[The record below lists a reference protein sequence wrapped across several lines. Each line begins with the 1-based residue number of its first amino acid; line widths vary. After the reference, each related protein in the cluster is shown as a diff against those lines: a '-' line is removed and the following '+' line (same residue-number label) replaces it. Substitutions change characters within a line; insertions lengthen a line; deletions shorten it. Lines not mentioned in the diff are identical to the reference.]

1 MKFNKLYTFLAVT
14 VAALTTTACFDDPGN
29 ETLYNGNMVEFN
41 AGNLPNG
48 ITSSFVRLNSTQ
60 TDVVQVQV
68 NRVSTSATEPIT
80 VNIEA
85 DPTSTAVSGVHYNL
99 ASKTIVI
106 NPGEFVVNFP
116 VTVLTG
122 NISPA
127 EVPNLVLKITSATG
141 ADVSTNYNDLTVR
154 IRVICPSTLAA
165 KYSVFWE
172 YLQTGDGKGGADET
186 ATNFV
191 IPTAKEVVFAASGT
205 GSYTVDDI
213 SFGMYPG
220 LYSDSKPAGRINDA
234 CNKLTGPST
243 NADRFGDK
251 FTINGVVNAN
261 GTLKITW
268 SNTYGDGGTV
278 ILTKI

>member
-1 MKFNKLYTFLAVT
+1 MA
-14 VAALTTTACFDDPGN
+14 VAAMTTTACFDDPGN
-29 ETLYNGNMVEFN
+29 ETLFNGNVVEFN

-48 ITSSFVRLNSTQ
+48 LTSSFVRLNSTQ
-60 TDVVQVQV
+60 TDVVQLQV
-68 NRVSTSATEPIT
+68 NRVSSTSTDPIT
-80 VNIEA
+80 INIEA
-85 DPTSTAVSGVHYNL
+85 DPTSTAVEGVHYRL
-99 ASKTIVI
+99 ASKSIVI

-122 NISPA
+122 NITPA
-127 EVPNLVLKITSATG
+127 ETPNLVLKIGSATG
-141 ADVSTNYNDLTVR
+141 AGVSTNYNDLTVR

-172 YLQTGDGKGGADET
+172 KLQTGDGEGGADQT

-191 IPTAKEVVFAASGT
+191 IASAKEVAFTASGT
-205 GSYTVDDI
+205 GSYLVDDI

-220 LYSDSKPAGRINDA
+220 LYSDAKPTGRINDA
-234 CNKLTGPST
+234 CAKLTGAT
-243 NADRFGDK
+243 ANADRFGDP
-251 FTINGVVNAN
+251 FTITGVVNSN

>member
-1 MKFNKLYTFLAVT
+1 MKLNKIYTLLAVA
-14 VAALTTTACFDDPGN
+14 VAAMTTTACFDDPGTD
-29 ETLYNGNMVEFN
+29 TLFNGNVVEFN

-48 ITSSFVRLNSTQ
+48 LTSSFVRLNDTQ

-68 NRVSTSATEPIT
+68 NRVSTTATQPIT
-80 VNIEA
+80 VNIES
-85 DPTSTAVSGVHYNL
+85 DPTSTAVEGVHYSL
-99 ASKTIVI
+99 ASKSIVI

-122 NISPA
+122 NISPSEA
-127 EVPNLVLKITSATG
+127 PNLVLKIASASG
-141 ADVSTNYNDLTVR
+141 ADVSSNYNDLTVR

-172 YLQTGDGKGGADET
+172 RLQLGDGEGGADQT

-191 IPTAKEVVFAASGT
+191 IASAKEVVFTAAGT

-220 LYSDSKPAGRINDA
+220 LYSDSKPTGRINDA
-234 CNKLTGPST
+234 CSKLTGPSS
-243 NADRFGDK
+243 NADRFGDP
-251 FTINGVVNAN
+251 FTINGVVNPD

-268 SNTYGDGGTV
+268 SNTWGDGGTV

>member
-1 MKFNKLYTFLAVT
+1 MKFNKLYTFLAVA
-14 VAALTTTACFDDPGN
+14 VAALTTTACFDDPGT

-41 AGNLPNG
+41 AGNIPNG
-48 ITSSFVRLNSTQ
+48 VTSSFVRLNSTQ

-85 DPTSTAVSGVHYNL
+85 DPTSTAVEGVHYSL

-122 NISPA
+122 NITPA
-127 EVPNLVLKITSATG
+127 ETPNLVLKIASATG

-172 YLQTGDGKGGADET
+172 YLQTGDGDGGADQT

-191 IPTAKEVVFAASGT
+191 IASAKEVVFAASGT

-243 NADRFGDK
+243 NVDRYNDK

>member
-1 MKFNKLYTFLAVT
+1 MKFNKLYTFLAVS
-14 VAALTTTACFDDPGN
+14 VAALTTTACFDDPGT

-41 AGNLPNG
+41 AGNIPNG
-48 ITSSFVRLNSTQ
+48 ITSSFIRLNSTQ
-60 TDVVQVQV
+60 TDVIQVQI
-68 NRVSTSATEPIT
+68 NRVSTSATDPIT

-85 DPTSTAVSGVHYNL
+85 DPTSTAVEGVHYSL

-122 NISPA
+122 NMTPA
-127 EVPNLVLKITSATG
+127 ELPNLVLKIVSAIG
-141 ADVSTNYNDLTVR
+141 AGVSTNYNDLTVR

-172 YLQTGDGKGGADET
+172 YLQLGDGEGGAGQST
-186 ATNFV
+186 TNFV
-191 IPTAKEVVFAASGT
+191 IASAKEVVFTASGT

-220 LYSDSKPAGRINDA
+220 LYSDTKPAGIINDA
-234 CNKLTGPST
+234 CNKLTGPSS
-243 NADRFGDK
+243 NADRYGDP

-268 SNTYGDGGTV
+268 SNTYGDGGIV

>member
-1 MKFNKLYTFLAVT
+1 MKFNKLYTFLAVA
-14 VAALTTTACFDDPGN
+14 VVALTTTSCFDDPGT

-41 AGNLPNG
+41 AGNLPTG
-48 ITSSFVRLNSTQ
+48 LTSSFVRLTNTQ

-68 NRVSTSATEPIT
+68 NRVSTNSSAPIT

-85 DPTSTAVSGVHYNL
+85 DPTSTAVAGVHYSL
-99 ASKTIVI
+99 ASKSVVI

-122 NISPA
+122 NITPS
-127 EVPNLVLKITSATG
+127 ETPNLVLKITSASG
-141 ADVSTNYNDLTVR
+141 ADVSTNYNDLTIR
-154 IRVICPSTLAA
+154 IRVICSSALAA

-172 YLQTGDGKGGADET
+172 TLQVGDGDGGADQVL
-186 ATNFV
+186 TNYT
-191 IPTAKEVVFAASGT
+191 ISSAKEVVFTASGT

-220 LYSDSKPAGRINDA
+220 LYNDSKPAGRINDA
-234 CNKLTGPST
+234 CGKLTGPST
-243 NADRFGDK
+243 NADRFGDP

>member
-1 MKFNKLYTFLAVT
+1 MKFNKLYTFLAVA
-14 VAALTTTACFDDPGN
+14 VAALTTTACFDDPGT

-41 AGNLPNG
+41 AGNIPNG
-48 ITSSFVRLNSTQ
+48 LTSSFVRLNNTQ

-68 NRVSTSATEPIT
+68 NRVSTSSTEPIT

-85 DPTSTAVSGVHYNL
+85 DPTSTAVEGVHYRL

-122 NISPA
+122 NITPA
-127 EVPNLVLKITSATG
+127 ETPNLVLKIGSATG
-141 ADVSTNYNDLTVR
+141 ANVSSQYNDLTVR

-165 KYSVFWE
+165 KYSVLWE
-172 YLQTGDGKGGADET
+172 RLQLGNGTGGAGQVL
-186 ATNFV
+186 TNYV
-191 IPTAKEVVFAASGT
+191 DPKAKEVVFTAAGT
-205 GSYTVDDI
+205 GIYTIDDI

-220 LYSDSKPAGRINDA
+220 LYNDSKPAGRINDA
-234 CNKLTGPST
+234 CNKLTGPSS
-243 NADRFGDK
+243 NADRYGDP